1 MTTSN
6 ADEVNRLLAESDS
19 SSGDEGDI
27 QGLVGRD
34 AFMDNL
40 LSSSKT
46 SIKPGGADSG
56 LKPL

>member
-1 MTTSN
+1 M
-6 ADEVNRLLAESDS
+6 AESDS

-40 LSSSKT
+40 ISGSKSSV
-46 SIKPGGADSG
+46 KPGGVESG

>member
-40 LSSSKT
+40 LSGSKSSVN
-46 SIKPGGADSG
+46 PGGGNSG
-56 LKPL
+56 V